1 MKQAMFFPVVALSI
15 AAFGAHGESPAD
27 FALRQPLAASGE
39 HAFLR
44 VELPD
49 SVYEGAVRPDL
60 GDLRVFN
67 ADGAIVPFAFIPR
80 SAPTSVASPRR
91 ELAFFPL
98 TVDTTLPQAADFSI
112 KLRRDSGGTT
122 VDVRA
127 RDGTALAGSRIVGYL
142 IDAGADEKPLVGVQV
157 QVQDTSSVNARLRVD
172 ASDDLDHWRS
182 VVASAPL
189 LSLEFNGRRLARNR
203 VEFAP
208 QSARYL
214 RLTWLTSAPP
224 LLAAIQGDVGD
235 VVVEPPRRTRKV
247 DGVADPVEANA
258 YLFDLGAALPVD
270 RITLALPEVNTV
282 APLTWEGRVRA
293 EDPWRLI
300 GSSVVYRLRQDEGEA
315 QNAEFPVVRVPLRF
329 IRARIDPNSGGVGR
343 SAPALVASWIPQE
356 IVFAARGNGPF
367 ELAYGS
373 RRALPATL
381 AIGTLV
387 PGYVADKPLPGSV
400 GTARPAAS
408 PSAANAAAL
417 REPLDLKRWMLWGSL
432 VAAALLLLYMALRL
446 AQQVRAGDASANGG
460 ERARSE
466 Q

>member
-1 MKQAMFFPVVALSI
+1 MKRVILFSVVALSMS
-15 AAFGAHGESPAD
+15 AFGAPGESPAD
-27 FALRQPLAASGE
+27 FAVRQPLMTTGE

-67 ADGAIVPFAFIPR
+67 GDGAIVPFAFVPR
-80 SAPTSVASPRR
+80 PAPASVAGPRR

-98 TVDTTLPQAADFSI
+98 SVDTTLPQAADFSI
-112 KLRRDSGGTT
+112 KLRRDPGGTT

-127 RDGTALAGSRIVGYL
+127 RDGTPVAGSRIVGYL
-142 IDAGADEKPLVGVQV
+142 IDAGADEKPLVGLQLQV
-157 QVQDTSSVNARLRVD
+157 HDASSVNARLRVD
-172 ASDDLDHWRS
+172 ASDDLEHWRS
-182 VVASAPL
+182 IVASAPL

-208 QSARYL
+208 QAARYL
-214 RLTWLTSAPP
+214 RLTWITALSPV
-224 LLAAIQGDVGD
+224 LASVQGEVGD
-235 VVVEPPRRTRKV
+235 VLVEPPRRTRTV
-247 DGVADPVEANA
+247 EGVADPTEANA
-258 YLFDLGAALPVD
+258 YVFRLGAAVPVD
-270 RITLALPEVNTV
+270 RITLALPEINTV
-282 APLTWEGRVRA
+282 APITWEGRLRA

-300 GSSVVYRLRQDEGEA
+300 GASVVYRVRQEEGEA
-315 QNAEFPVVRVPLRF
+315 QSAEFPIVRVPLRF

-343 SAPALVASWIPQE
+343 AAPALVASWIPQE

-387 PGYVADKPLPGSV
+387 PGYVPGKPLPGNV
-400 GTARPAAS
+400 ATAIPAGS
-408 PSAANAAAL
+408 PSAMNAAAL

-446 AQQVRAGDASANGG
+446 AQQVRAGDASSQDS
-460 ERARSE
+460 ERARTE

>member
-1 MKQAMFFPVVALSI
+1 MKRVILFSVVALSMT
-15 AAFGAHGESPAD
+15 AFGAPGESPAD
-27 FALRQPLAASGE
+27 FALRQPLTTSGE
-39 HAFLR
+39 HGFLR

-67 ADGAIVPFAFIPR
+67 GDGAIVPFAFVPR
-80 SAPTSVASPRR
+80 PAPTSVAGPRR

-98 TVDTTLPQAADFSI
+98 SVDTTLPEAADFSI
-112 KLRRDSGGTT
+112 KLRRDPGGTT
-122 VDVRA
+122 VDVRS
-127 RDGTALAGSRIVGYL
+127 RDGTPVAGSRIVGYL
-142 IDAGADEKPLVGVQV
+142 IDAGPDEKPLVGVQL
-157 QVQDTSSVNARLRVD
+157 QVQDASSVNARLRVD

-203 VEFAP
+203 VDFAP

-214 RLTWLTSAPP
+214 RLTWLTASSPV
-224 LLAAIQGDVGD
+224 LASVQGEAGDVL
-235 VVVEPPRRTRKV
+235 VEPPRRTRRV
-247 DGVADPVEANA
+247 EGVADPAEANA
-258 YLFDLGAALPVD
+258 YVFELGAALPVD
-270 RITLALPEVNTV
+270 RITLALPEINTV
-282 APLTWEGRVRA
+282 APVTWEGRLRA

-300 GSSVVYRLRQDEGEA
+300 GASVVYRLRQDEGEA
-315 QNAEFPVVRVPLRF
+315 QNAEFPIVRIPLRF

-343 SAPALVASWIPQE
+343 TAPALVASWIPQE

-373 RRALPATL
+373 RAALPATL

-387 PGYVADKPLPGSV
+387 PGYVAGKPLPGNV
-400 GTARPAAS
+400 GTATPVAS
-408 PSAANAAAL
+408 PSAVNAAAL
-417 REPLDLKRWMLWGSL
+417 RAPLDLKRWMLWGSL

-446 AQQVRAGDASANGG
+446 AQQVRAGDASTRGG
-460 ERARSE
+460 ERARTE